1 MQGKGKYPKTTLWLS
16 REHKKGTIMKLL
28 IYPDISDQDVLRIE
42 SSFPELNILRPRSE
56 GEALA
61 YIVDAD
67 LMYGSITPSL
77 LMTAQNLKWVQ
88 ANCIGM
94 ENYVFPDLIE
104 SDVLLSNVRGVFSD
118 HIADHVW
125 AYILAFSRGLHR
137 YIRRQ
142 LTRTWNPEGETIHL
156 ADQTIGIIG
165 LGGIGREVARRA
177 APFGSRV
184 IAVDPRIT
192 EPSVGVESVWPSDR
206 LEDLLSASD
215 FVVICAPHSPET
227 EKLISTTQLK
237 IMKSNAYLINIGRG
251 VIVDLAA
258 LTHALEQGQIA
269 GAALDVYEIEPL
281 PSDHPLWG
289 MDQVILTPHMAGH
302 GPFVQDRRMD
312 VFIENIDRFLKGE
325 ELLTQVD
332 KSQWF

>member
-1 MQGKGKYPKTTLWLS
+1 
-16 REHKKGTIMKLL
+16 MKLL

-42 SSFPELNILRPRSE
+42 ASFPELDIIRPRSE

-67 LMYGSITPSL
+67 MMYGTITPAL
-77 LMTAQNLKWVQ
+77 LMTAQHLKWVQ

-94 ENYVFPDLIE
+94 EHYIFPELLE
-104 SDVLLSNVRGVFSD
+104 SQVLLSNVRGVFSD
-118 HIADHVW
+118 HIANQVW
-125 AYILAFSRGLHR
+125 AYILAFSRGLPR

-142 LTRTWNPEGETIHL
+142 ANREWNPEGETIHL
-156 ADQTIGIIG
+156 GDQTIGIIG

-177 APFGSRV
+177 VPFGSRV
-184 IAVDPRIT
+184 IAVDPGVFD
-192 EPSVGVESVWPSDR
+192 PSEGVEAVWPLER
-206 LEDLLSASD
+206 LDDLLKTSD

-227 EKLISTTQLK
+227 EKLIGAAQLNR
-237 IMKSNAYLINIGRG
+237 MKSTGYLINIGRG
-251 VIVDLAA
+251 IIVDLQA
-258 LTHALEQGQIA
+258 LTSALQQRQIA

-312 VFIENIDRFLKGE
+312 VFIENIKRFMHGKD
-325 ELLTQVD
+325 LLTQVD
-332 KSQWF
+332 KLQWF

>member
-1 MQGKGKYPKTTLWLS
+1 
-16 REHKKGTIMKLL
+16 MKLL

-42 SSFPELNILRPRSE
+42 ASFPELNIIPARSE

-67 LMYGSITPSL
+67 MMYGTITPAL
-77 LMTAQNLKWVQ
+77 LMTAQQLKWVQ

-94 ENYVFPDLIE
+94 ENYVFPELIE

-142 LTRTWNPEGETIHL
+142 LNREWNPEGETIHL

-177 APFGSRV
+177 APFGARV
-184 IAVDPRIT
+184 IAVDPRVT
-192 EPSVGVESVWPSDR
+192 EPSEGVEAVWASDR
-206 LEDLLSASD
+206 LEELLKTAD
-215 FVVICAPHSPET
+215 FVVICAPHSPDT
-227 EKLISTTQLK
+227 EKLISTAQLNM
-237 IMKSNAYLINIGRG
+237 MKSTAYLINIGRG
-251 VIVDLAA
+251 VIVDLQA
-258 LTHALEQGQIA
+258 LTDALQQEQIA

-281 PSDHPLWG
+281 PSDHPLWD
-289 MDQVILTPHMAGH
+289 MNNVILTPHMAGH
-302 GPFVQDRRMD
+302 GPFVQDRRID
-312 VFIENIDRFLKGE
+312 VFIRNIERFMRGE
-325 ELLTQVD
+325 VLLTQVD
-332 KSQWF
+332 KSQWY